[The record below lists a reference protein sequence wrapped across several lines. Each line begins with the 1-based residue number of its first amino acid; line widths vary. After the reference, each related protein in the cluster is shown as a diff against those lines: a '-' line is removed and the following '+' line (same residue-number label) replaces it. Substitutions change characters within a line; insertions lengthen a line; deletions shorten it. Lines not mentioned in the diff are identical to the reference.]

1 MANNRDSNW
10 RDIGEV
16 VAEFISRKPDMIWEL
31 AHSLGDHVS
40 RDFNVSC
47 RDSFDYVSVYN
58 LYYIFL
64 TFVISYKIFLMNEYL
79 ITRITQPTQ
88 EQDSSNL
95 TR

>member
-1 MANNRDSNW
+1 MATNIDNNW

-47 RDSFDYVSVYN
+47 RDSFGYVSVYK
-58 LYYIFL
+58 
-64 TFVISYKIFLMNEYL
+64 TFVISYKVCLMNEYL
-79 ITRITQPTQ
+79 ITRITQLTQ
-88 EQDSSNL
+88 EQDFPNL
-95 TR
+95 SR